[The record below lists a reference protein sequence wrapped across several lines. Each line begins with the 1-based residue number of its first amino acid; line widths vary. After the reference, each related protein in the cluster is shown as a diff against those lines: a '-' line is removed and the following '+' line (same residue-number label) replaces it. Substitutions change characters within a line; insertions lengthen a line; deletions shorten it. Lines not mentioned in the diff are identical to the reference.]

1 MIPAITHAKQARPNA
16 VMMIPR
22 RRILF
27 EPAARASR
35 ISGESSL
42 TSASM
47 LTPKILLRRSRLCTS
62 GYVRSV
68 SQFEMVFRVTNTAFA
83 SSPWDI
89 PSRSRCSLMRF
100 ASSTRIPSNLEVS
113 GRGNCTIEPVW
124 RARCHAK
131 MACQKICATMLSWH
145 VFEQTVGAAA
155 CTRELVVL
163 ELREEAFEASRPEG
177 RIHADRT
184 HAIRAYS
191 RRTGIQVSL
200 YALRSAKRN
209 AGNSTILYSLVCP
222 AWPVRPT
229 RQSVS
234 LRRSEPSLF
243 RRIVRA
249 CTAQACTVRLRHRA

>member
-1 MIPAITHAKQARPNA
+1 MQTNIPDVAVQAPSTRNTVAANTKCRTPPTHAA
-16 VMMIPR
+16 
-22 RRILF
+22 
-27 EPAARASR
+27 
-35 ISGESSL
+35 
-42 TSASM
+42 
-47 LTPKILLRRSRLCTS
+47 
-62 GYVRSV
+62 
-68 SQFEMVFRVTNTAFA
+68 
-83 SSPWDI
+83 
-89 PSRSRCSLMRF
+89 PSRE
-100 ASSTRIPSNLEVS
+100 AHRIPSNLEVS